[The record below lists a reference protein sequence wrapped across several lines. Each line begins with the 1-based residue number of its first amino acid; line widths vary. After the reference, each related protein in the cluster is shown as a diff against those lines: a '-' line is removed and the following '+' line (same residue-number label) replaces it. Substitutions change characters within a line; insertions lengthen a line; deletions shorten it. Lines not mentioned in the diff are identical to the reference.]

1 MQQRR
6 AFSSLESLIVLVVFT
21 TGLLLFLPLLLN
33 QRLFALPPLTSAA
46 LYGALA
52 LPALIA
58 FFVGR
63 YPRKPQGVEN
73 IREVIFVAFG
83 LPCFLAFL
91 VALKKLLAWV
101 MLSL

>member
-1 MQQRR
+1 M
-6 AFSSLESLIVLVVFT
+6 LIVFT
-21 TGLLLFLPLLLN
+21 TGLLLSLPLLLN
-33 QRLFALPPLTSAA
+33 KRFYALPPLTSAA

-58 FFVGR
+58 FCVGR
-63 YPRKPQGVEN
+63 YPRKPQWVEN
-73 IREVIFVAFG
+73 LMEVIFVAFG

-91 VALKKLLAWV
+91 IALKNLLAWV